1 MISPIDIE
9 NKVFKISK
17 KGYDKDEVDDYLDLI
32 ILDLEKLLYENKKLK
47 AQVDK
52 LEIESKE
59 NTSCE
64 KTVIETLETAKK
76 LVTEI
81 SASAEKRAEG
91 LVKNAQVEAELIK
104 KNAKDSIVRL
114 NEESEDLR
122 RRVENIKMRYKSIL
136 ETELEKFD
144 VASDDLLLEIE
155 RDLIASNSSDNV
167 VNRKTKINSENGKT
181 EIIKKE
187 RLDLQ
192 DRFADPDLSK
202 TRVIK

>member
-167 VNRKTKINSENGKT
+167 VNRETKINSENGKT